1 MTVDQRSDSLTT
13 AGDDV
18 HGEEVQWY
26 NLSDGLV
33 NELGGTVAED
43 REKGVLSCFFW
54 MNGRI
59 FFRCLASTPSASM
72 AHCLPES
79 SKICARRMYATNR
92 INAIAAGYAEP
103 LSDALFAIS
112 QNYFRSNEFSLSL
125 SAHVLCKI

>member
-43 REKGVLSCFFW
+43 REKGVLSCFFLDEW
-54 MNGRI
+54 KD
-59 FFRCLASTPSASM
+59 FFSGAWHLR
-72 AHCLPES
+72 HQ
-79 SKICARRMYATNR
+79 RQWH
-92 INAIAAGYAEP
+92 AA
-103 LSDALFAIS
+103 
-112 QNYFRSNEFSLSL
+112 FRSRRRSARGECTLQTVSTRSQQDTQSL
-125 SAHVLCKI
+125 